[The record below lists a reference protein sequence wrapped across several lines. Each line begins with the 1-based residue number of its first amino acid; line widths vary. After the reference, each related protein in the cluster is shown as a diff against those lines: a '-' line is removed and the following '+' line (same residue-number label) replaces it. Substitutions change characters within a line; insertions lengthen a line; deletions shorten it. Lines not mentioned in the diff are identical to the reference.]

1 MSSDAPEKPSRMSW
15 KSKACRGEGR
25 QTRRRREGSR
35 RRRGMVV
42 LALGPRKFS
51 LRHCDGAIV
60 EKVQI
65 VILRFYVL

>member
-1 MSSDAPEKPSRMSW
+1 M
-15 KSKACRGEGR
+15 
-25 QTRRRREGSR
+25 
-35 RRRGMVV
+35 V

-65 VILRFYVL
+65 VILLFFL